1 VRFHR
6 LRLGHDLAERE
17 RGRKNLDEYRVHGTD
32 PLISP
37 KRYAESLVTDGFV
50 RIDRAG
56 KLGDERRSVF

>member
-32 PLISP
+32 PLDQP
-37 KRYAESLVTDGFV
+37 HMPCLVCKQL
-50 RIDRAG
+50 AG
-56 KLGDERRSVF
+56 